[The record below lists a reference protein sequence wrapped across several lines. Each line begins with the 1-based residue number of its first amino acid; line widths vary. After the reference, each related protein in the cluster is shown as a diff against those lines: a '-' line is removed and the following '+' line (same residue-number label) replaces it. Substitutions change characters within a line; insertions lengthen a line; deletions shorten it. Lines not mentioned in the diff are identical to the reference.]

1 VSEPATAVGHD
12 LPDPDERGS
21 TTIAASAVQHIAE
34 AELGQVPGVVAT
46 GSGLDKMVGR
56 QYPKV
61 TADVAGSRARL
72 SIEIAAAWPLPLADV
87 CARVRDTL
95 STRLT
100 ELTGLSI
107 DAVDVTAAKVVQPE
121 PPTRRRVQ

>member
-1 VSEPATAVGHD
+1 MSDLATTGGTE
-12 LPDPDERGS
+12 LPDADQRGS
-21 TTIAASAVQHIAE
+21 TTIAANAVQHLAE

-46 GSGLDKMVGR
+46 GSGIGKVVGR

-61 TADVAGSRARL
+61 SADVAGSRARL
-72 SIEIAAAWPLPLADV
+72 SVDIAVAWPLPLPDV

-107 DAVDVTAAKVVQPE
+107 DAVDVTAAKVVQLE
-121 PPTRRRVQ
+121 APTTRRVQ

>member
-1 VSEPATAVGHD
+1 MSELTTAVGHD
-12 LPDPDERGS
+12 LPDPDQRGS
-21 TTIAASAVQHIAE
+21 TTIAANAVQRIAE
-34 AELGQVPGVVAT
+34 AELRLVPGVVAT
-46 GSGLDKMVGR
+46 GSGLDKVVGR

-72 SIEIAAAWPLPLADV
+72 SIEIAVAWPLPLADV

-95 STRLT
+95 GTRLA